1 MVYKLRGTTMTMY
14 EWQDMQAKGKAN
26 IRWIKAYLECLF
38 DGRDVFVL
46 AHEQRQLDLF
56 LQ

>member
-1 MVYKLRGTTMTMY
+1 MNKYQWL
-14 EWQDMQAKGKAN
+14 AKREQGRAN
-26 IRWIKAYLECLF
+26 IRWIRAYLECLF
-38 DGRDVFVL
+38 DGRDVYVL

>member
-1 MVYKLRGTTMTMY
+1 MNKYQ
-14 EWQDMQAKGKAN
+14 WQAKRARGRAN

-38 DGRDVFVL
+38 DGRDVVVL
-46 AHEQRQLDLF
+46 AHEQRQLELF

>member
-1 MVYKLRGTTMTMY
+1 MTMY
-14 EWQDMQAKGKAN
+14 QWQAKQAQGRAN

>member
-1 MVYKLRGTTMTMY
+1 MNKHQWLAK
-14 EWQDMQAKGKAN
+14 QAQGRAN

-38 DGRDVFVL
+38 DGRDVVVL
-46 AHEQRQLDLF
+46 AHEQRQLVLF